1 MTFRLSV
8 FSFLA
13 LSGLGLTPALAEDPP
28 AKGNFYEQYFS
39 GLKHGKLCYGHT
51 YDDAH
56 LKEHA
61 EQRVRSIE
69 IDMTKENTSGVANQP
84 ERFEL
89 GFGLMLRTSPEWY
102 GQAAICKASDS
113 SADCYLEGDGG
124 LFKLTPADG
133 GLRLETGD
141 YGISLEGSK
150 DFMSLS
156 GTEGDDRV
164 FLLKPSREECAAASA
179 DFKKGRE

>member
-1 MTFRLSV
+1 MIFRLSV
-8 FSFLA
+8 FAFLA
-13 LSGLGLTPALAEDPP
+13 AAALGPALAGDAP

-39 GLKHGKLCYGHT
+39 VFKHGRLCYGRT

-56 LKEHA
+56 LIEHT

-69 IDMTKENTSGVANQP
+69 IEMTKDNASGVANQP

-102 GQAAICKASDS
+102 GQAAICKATDIG
-113 SADCYLEGDGG
+113 ADCYLEGDGG

-179 DFKKGRE
+179 DFKKRRE